1 MKPWLPKMSEL
12 TKSSGNF
19 VKGRAAL
26 IKMLSDLE
34 GREAPYSDIL
44 EIFHGE
50 EEVLFAVLVQNM
62 MHPKNSDR
70 T

>member
-1 MKPWLPKMSEL
+1 MNEL
-12 TKSSGNF
+12 TKNSATF
-19 VKGRAAL
+19 VKNRAAL

-34 GREAPYSDIL
+34 GREVPYSDIN
-44 EIFHGE
+44 EIFNGE
-50 EEVLFAVLVQNM
+50 EEVLFAVLLQNM